1 IGAPASGPG
10 SVARSRHSAS
20 SHPTACRSSQGHE
33 GSGGEPALRPTRP
46 DLFPQSVEP
55 NIPPIEERLPAAD
68 SPPGKSSLGPPAAP
82 HGAGDRSAILPNGE
96 SRLAIPERLSRH
108 QQPEVV
114 SWLHETTILHNAQLL
129 MTLRLNSGGI
139 IQPVDR
145 QSRKELGIEIRGLLR
160 QYLAV
165 ESTISHRLNGRRVH
179 QKAELR
185 LSPPDLLHGGVE
197 IAHVMRVSLFPNSLR
212 IDSQRALQ

>member
-1 IGAPASGPG
+1 AAPAVPARHEAPGGEVCAAESPAAGTSADIGAPASGPG

-33 GSGGEPALRPTRP
+33 GSGGEPGPPLAIAPHSGAGDARSVALRPTRP

-129 MTLRLNSGGI
+129 MTLRL
-139 IQPVDR
+139 
-145 QSRKELGIEIRGLLR
+145 
-160 QYLAV
+160 V
-165 ESTISHRLNGRRVH
+165 EAKHQLQLRRVLGRW
-179 QKAELR
+179 ARSEL
-185 LSPPDLLHGGVE
+185 
-197 IAHVMRVSLFPNSLR
+197 IA
-212 IDSQRALQ
+212 